1 MHFVLVY
8 GYHSG
13 KVNNDV
19 NNDDYAV
26 FLVCSDIESEG
37 QWTNYYTGQKL
48 DTSVGVVS
56 GGLKG
61 GTTKNCGLAVP
72 AWKGWNDWQCKIP
85 KAHYIPCACEHPN
98 QMYLQLRGLC
108 PDSNIDRFYVPKN
121 KKRSG
126 AVQILGLD
134 TTIIEYDKENVLWK
148 LIEHSNN
155 ITASTSAPLA
165 TYVLGSHEW
174 LIENDNIEC
183 SNKVDSNNKVLE
195 MSGCKDDEY
204 TCGGGQ
210 CTRRCRNIVESY
222 KTVLKLTG
230 CREGEFTCSDGQC
243 IRYWVQQW

>member
-1 MHFVLVY
+1 M
-8 GYHSG
+8 
-13 KVNNDV
+13 
-19 NNDDYAV
+19 
-26 FLVCSDIESEG
+26 
-37 QWTNYYTGQKL
+37 

-85 KAHYIPCACEHPN
+85 KAHYIPCACEHPK

-174 LIENDNIEC
+174 LIENDNIGC
-183 SNKVDSNNKVLE
+183 NN
-195 MSGCKDDEY
+195 G
-204 TCGGGQ
+204 
-210 CTRRCRNIVESY
+210 ESY
-222 KTVLKLTG
+222 TTVLKLTG

-243 IRYWVQQW
+243 IRYDKQKKNFLSCFT